1 MMNKFPHIKIG
12 SSKKPI
18 FTTFSEPGF
27 MLGLLTIIIAMLLW
41 NWQLLLSLVIGIT
54 VMLLSYSWQK
64 WNWQLWWSELR
75 RFCKGTNA
83 RLVLSVISG
92 ALTTFITYIVGY
104 VWVDS
109 PSHWLA
115 SATIIQGM
123 MTLSTLVL
131 LLWQIF
137 QVQLNQ
143 EEDNID
149 QLLDKLTNDEPLKR
163 LLALRK
169 LNKILLSQDVK
180 SNLRED
186 LGQCLQLL
194 LKQEKETI
202 IREAVLDCLQ
212 CLQNVDEFKFISAN
226 SQEVLIPI
234 SVKKRKVL
242 VD

>member
-1 MMNKFPHIKIG
+1 MMNKLPHIKTV
-12 SSKKPI
+12 SSKKLI

-27 MLGLLTIIIAMLLW
+27 VLGLLTIIVAMLVW

-54 VMLLSYSWQK
+54 VMLLSYSWQQ

-75 RFCKGTNA
+75 RSLNGTNA
-83 RLVLSVISG
+83 RLFLAIVSG
-92 ALTTFITYIVGY
+92 ALVTFITYMIGHI
-104 VWVDS
+104 WVDS

-115 SATIIQGM
+115 TATIIQGM
-123 MTLSTLVL
+123 TTLLTLVL

-137 QVQLNQ
+137 QLQLNQ
-143 EEDNID
+143 EQDNID
-149 QLLDKLTNDEPLKR
+149 QLLDKLTSGEPLKR

-169 LNKILLSQDVK
+169 LNKHLLSQDATVNSK
-180 SNLRED
+180 KD
-186 LGQCLQLL
+186 IGKCLQLL
-194 LKQEKETI
+194 LKQEKEAI

-212 CLQNVDEFKFISAN
+212 NVDEFKVISAN

-234 SVKKRKVL
+234 SLKKRKVL